1 MLQTS
6 PYTPL
11 KCPMALA
18 TFWYLGRETPQRTR
32 AVEPKGPSLLRD
44 VAQKCGGGRHKK
56 AIQNQLFTRTAQI
69 REVRRF
75 ARDYWRFQRGKTG
88 RRLLVS
94 EVLAEGKELGSNGLL
109 SWSAQKPTCK
119 GAEI

>member
-44 VAQKCGGGRHKK
+44 VAQKYGAVIKKRLKIAVHENRTKFAKCGGLR
-56 AIQNQLFTRTAQI
+56 AIIGDF
-69 REVRRF
+69 
-75 ARDYWRFQRGKTG
+75 
-88 RRLLVS
+88 
-94 EVLAEGKELGSNGLL
+94 
-109 SWSAQKPTCK
+109 SAAKLDGDC
-119 GAEI
+119 

>member
-44 VAQKCGGGRHKK
+44 VAQKCGAVIKK
-56 AIQNQLFTRTAQI
+56 RFKIAVYENRTKL
-69 REVRRF
+69 RRF
-75 ARDYWRFQRGKTG
+75 GDKRAE
-88 RRLLVS
+88 RRVQ
-94 EVLAEGKELGSNGLL
+94 GGSPKCGGLRAKPL
-109 SWSAQKPTCK
+109 IIGDFSAAKLDGDC
-119 GAEI
+119 

>member
-44 VAQKCGGGRHKK
+44 VAQKCGVAVIKKRFKIAAYENRTKFAKCGGLET
-56 AIQNQLFTRTAQI
+56 NGP
-69 REVRRF
+69 
-75 ARDYWRFQRGKTG
+75 RDEYQ
-88 RRLLVS
+88 
-94 EVLAEGKELGSNGLL
+94 A
-109 SWSAQKPTCK
+109 
-119 GAEI
+119 